1 MSQQFFSGHHENAH
15 WDIQS
20 KLNLFFDK
28 RGGWTQSVGPTNLT
42 FEGGGDGA
50 GVLVGV
56 LLDDDAGVG
65 GFSVDVGGD
74 AAIGKACEM
83 DI

>member
-1 MSQQFFSGHHENAH
+1 
-15 WDIQS
+15 
-20 KLNLFFDK
+20 
-28 RGGWTQSVGPTNLT
+28 VGPTNLT